1 MKHEIIQLDQ
11 VSEKGYIEFFL
22 KSYTNSATLY
32 TVIYSHIH
40 SGHGKHLLLTL
51 GSSSVKDQNAIIGK

>member
-32 TVIYSHIH
+32 TQLYIVTYI
-40 SGHGKHLLLTL
+40 L
-51 GSSSVKDQNAIIGK
+51 GTVNIF